1 MITDKNDQFQ
11 PFDDEIPQYLEN
23 EQFDIRPN
31 IFASPL
37 DLGAA
42 HATVPVSYDYVLPSL
57 PRGEVGSLVAAGGT
71 GKSMLALQACYA
83 IASGVKDFVG
93 DVGQGSVAYLSFE
106 DRATSIEAR
115 AYNIAQS
122 MPGINLSMVEK
133 NVHVFD
139 LSTHV
144 VNIIESPRLVS
155 DIISMLTAH
164 SCRLCFIDTLVGIHK
179 GDENSNVEMASVIA
193 RFRQIAQGANCAVV
207 FLHHLNKSAAL
218 NGLADVQQ
226 ASRGASALTDNVRWQ
241 GFMVTMTEDE
251 ATTFG
256 IDEDERK
263 LFVRFG
269 VSKVNYGVAGSDTWF
284 KRNDF
289 GVLKPVML
297 YKPTQ
302 SISGAKK
309 PSYASAKGGV

>member
-1 MITDKNDQFQ
+1 MITDRNNDFQ
-11 PFDDEIPQYLEN
+11 DFDDEIPPYIESEYIAKPSDMFSN
-23 EQFDIRPN
+23 
-31 IFASPL
+31 PL
-37 DLGAA
+37 NLAVA
-42 HATVPVSYDYVLPSL
+42 HATVPVSHDYVLPSL

-71 GKSMLALQACYA
+71 GKSMLALQVCYA
-83 IASGVKDFVG
+83 IASGLNDFIG
-93 DVGQGSVAYLSFE
+93 DVGQGATAYLSFE
-106 DRATSIEAR
+106 DRASTIEAR

-122 MPGINLSMVEK
+122 MVGVRRSDVER

-144 VNIIESPRLVS
+144 VNIINDHSLVTN
-155 DIISMLTAH
+155 IIEMLKAR

-241 GFMVTMTEDE
+241 GFLVTMTEDE
-251 ATTFG
+251 AASYHL
-256 IDEDERK
+256 EDTERK
-263 LFVRFG
+263 LYVRFG
-269 VSKVNYGVAGSDTWF
+269 VSKVNYGIAGADMWF
-284 KRNDF
+284 KRNEF
-289 GVLKPVML
+289 GVLAPVSI
-297 YKPTQ
+297 YKP
-302 SISGAKK
+302 SSPKK
-309 PSYASAKGGV
+309 PSYATVKGGM